1 MRLLAKNQEDEFAQA
16 PLQGN
21 DLEALDLQKGDTV
34 VDWDVELD

>member
-1 MRLLAKNQEDEFAQA
+1 MRLLAKNQEDEFARA